1 MATKSKPQIW
11 AEYGPSTVLLFMLRI
26 LPRPAAMWIGTS
38 LGSIAFHALGRLRR
52 VGIRNL
58 ELAFPD
64 KDTREREQILKNVFR
79 NLGRVLAV
87 FSEFDDLT
95 AENLGDLIVYDPDP
109 AYVTSYERSINEGR
123 GRIILGSH
131 MGNWELQ
138 AFAYSTLFESLSF
151 LARRMD
157 NPLIEDRVIR
167 IRTRLGNKQ
176 IDKENSAGAIL
187 RVLRSGGAVGVL
199 ADVNSHPKEGVF
211 VPFFGIPACTAS
223 GVAMLA
229 LRTNAAIVPMWTIWD
244 KDLKRYRIVYDNVIE
259 PVSTGDREKDIV
271 AITAQYTAAIERVI
285 RAFPD
290 QWIWIHRRWKTRPP
304 GEPDLYN
311 F

>member
-1 MATKSKPQIW
+1 M
-11 AEYGPSTVLLFMLRI
+11 FRI
-26 LPRPAAMWIGTS
+26 LPRPAAMWIGI
-38 LGSIAFHALGRLRR
+38 LFGSVAYHALGRLRR
-52 VGIRNL
+52 VGMRNL
-58 ELAFPD
+58 DLAFPD
-64 KDTREREQILKNVFR
+64 RDPLERKQILKNVFR
-79 NLGRVLAV
+79 NLGRVMAV

-95 AENLGDLIVYDPDP
+95 AKNLGDLIVYDPDP
-109 AYVTSYERSINEGR
+109 AFTASYERSINEGR

-138 AFAYSTLFESLSF
+138 AFAYSTLFEPLSF

-157 NPLIEDRVIR
+157 NRLIEDRVIR

-176 IDKENSAGAIL
+176 IDKENSARAIL
-187 RVLRSGGAVGVL
+187 YVLRSGGAVGVL

-211 VPFFGIPACTAS
+211 VPFFGIRACTAT

-229 LRTNAAIVPMWTIWD
+229 LRTNAAIVPMWAIWD
-244 KDLKRYRIVYDNVIE
+244 KDLKLFRIVYDSVIE
-259 PVSTGDREKDIV
+259 PVSTGDREKDIE

-285 RAFPD
+285 RAYPD

-304 GEPDLYN
+304 GEPDLYIP
-311 F
+311 